1 MTIEAKCPWRSD
13 GLYPPG
19 TLFRVT
25 PGTVKIR
32 KLNLINNHFSVV
44 HLTDVILVLKHI
56 EYSEFQIYS
65 FQLKQKI
72 QLRFETRA
80 NIFGAEIDSLT
91 LIH

>member
-1 MTIEAKCPWRSD
+1 MTIEARCPWRSD

-19 TLFRVT
+19 TLFRVE

-32 KLNLINNHFSVV
+32 QLNFTNYHYSVV
-44 HLTDVILVLKHI
+44 HLTDVILVLNHI
-56 EYSEFQIYS
+56 EYSLFEFYS

-72 QLRFETRA
+72 KLRFDSRA

-91 LIH
+91 LIR

>member
-19 TLFRVT
+19 TLFRVK
-25 PGTVKIR
+25 PGAVTVR
-32 KLNLINNHFSVV
+32 KLNLINNHYSMV
-44 HLTDVILVLKHI
+44 HLTDVILVLNHI
-56 EYSEFQIYS
+56 EYSLFEIYS

-72 QLRFETRA
+72 KLRFDSRA

-91 LIH
+91 LIR